1 MEDRT
6 NGAAVD
12 HRERRID
19 IASALLLS
27 VATVLA
33 AWSAFQSA
41 KWGGEQAT
49 AYAEASA
56 LRQESVRNST
66 LAGQQTIVDVSVFE
80 QFIDAYA
87 AGDRKLQDF
96 YRERAREEFRPALD
110 AWIALAGEDLETA
123 PATPFAMPEYELA
136 ATVVSE
142 RLQRQAESRFQ
153 DALDNNQRSD
163 NYVLIAV
170 LFASVLL
177 FAGLAPKSRTYPIQ
191 ATMIVMAVVVL
202 VVGLGFLL
210 AFPKTL

>member
-1 MEDRT
+1 MDDGT
-6 NGAAVD
+6 NGAPVD

-66 LAGQQTIVDVSVFE
+66 LAGQLTIIDVSVFE

-87 AGDRKLQDF
+87 AGDRELQDF

-110 AWIALAGEDLETA
+110 AWIALARDDLETA

-136 ATVVSE
+136 ATVESE
-142 RLQRQAESRFQ
+142 RLQRQGEARFQ

-177 FAGLAPKSRTYPIQ
+177 FAGLAPKSRSYPIQ
-191 ATMIVMAVVVL
+191 VTMIVMAVVVL

-210 AFPKTL
+210 ALPKTL